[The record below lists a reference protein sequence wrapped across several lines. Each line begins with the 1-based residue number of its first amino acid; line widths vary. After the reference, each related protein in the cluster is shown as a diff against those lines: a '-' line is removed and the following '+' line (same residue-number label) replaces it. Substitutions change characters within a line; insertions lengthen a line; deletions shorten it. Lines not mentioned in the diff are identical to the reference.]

1 MAFAVAE
8 RPPTPAERPYA
19 PHGTHRAYWPNRD
32 LIVLV
37 DGPAGTGKTISI
49 LNRLIAQTEKYPGMR
64 ALLVRKTRTSLSETI
79 LATFEDKVLPEGHYL
94 LDGADRMQR
103 AHYEWANGSRWILGG
118 LDKPTK
124 LFSGEF
130 DIVYLAE
137 AIEATQDEATSLLR
151 ALRSGVMPYQQL
163 IMDTNPGPHTHWL
176 KRWADD
182 GKLTRFRS
190 THSDNPYLT
199 PAYLAGLQRMEGAL
213 YQRMYLGNW
222 VSAEG
227 TVYELKDAH
236 LGDDLFQPNKPTQLA
251 VDPSNGSGPYAA
263 LVLQQV
269 GTRVLVVGEFYLVG
283 GMDEDLRD
291 WLLASPYLA
300 RLTKVVC
307 DPAKQDTIKRLR
319 SMLKVHVQAK
329 EGRKDINAQIN
340 AVKSLMIVDPQTKQ
354 APLCID
360 RGNCPMLL
368 DEFSQYVH
376 QQPSA
381 AHPDRNAPETPV
393 DAHNHCLDALAYWVT
408 TRALLGSKEA
418 EKREQPKPAVPWYAQ
433 PSGVRR

>member
-8 RPPTPAERPYA
+8 RPARPADRYYS

-32 LIVLV
+32 LLVLV

-49 LNRLIAQTEKYPGMR
+49 LNRLIAQAEKYPGMR
-64 ALLVRKTRTSLSETI
+64 ALLVRKTRTSLSETV

-182 GKLTRFRS
+182 GKLTRFRT
-190 THSDNPYLT
+190 THADNPYLT
-199 PAYLAGLQRMEGAL
+199 PEYLAGLRRMEGAL

-227 TVYELKDAH
+227 TVYELKDEH
-236 LGDDLFQPNKPTQLA
+236 LGDNLFQSDKPTQLA

-269 GTRVLVVGEFYLVG
+269 GSRVLVVGEFYQVG
-283 GMDEDLRD
+283 GKDEDLRD
-291 WLLASPYLA
+291 WLLASPYHA
-300 RLTKVVC
+300 KLTTVIC
-307 DPAKQDTIKRLR
+307 DPAKPDTIWRLAQPNFLGVR
-319 SMLKVHVQAK
+319 VQAK
-329 EGRKDINAQIN
+329 QGKKDITAQIN
-340 AVKSLMIVDPQTKQ
+340 AVRSLMEVDPVTKQ
-354 APLCID
+354 APLVID
-360 RGNCPMLL
+360 RGRCPMLL
-368 DEFSQYVH
+368 DEFSQYVW
-376 QQPSA
+376 QKPSVA
-381 AHPDRNAPETPV
+381 NPERNIPDTPV

-408 TRALLGSKEA
+408 TKALAGLRNGL
-418 EKREQPKPAVPWYAQ
+418 RPPAASRDVPAY
-433 PSGVRR
+433 GRRW